1 MKTNAARG
9 DAAPEDSQPASFLWK
24 DNLTRRICLARDGQ
38 VCAVECPPLSGIDLS
53 AASAPHTQRREL
65 QLQLICLSAC
75 RPFPAPTATTHY
87 SLPDAQFGLF
97 AVVRRRQLNII
108 QPAARLGS
116 RPARAARA
124 IGEPLCLHLQ
134 RGYDNR
140 GGRLPQRPRAARPPG
155 RPRGEETAE
164 YLCVVAGRH
173 EAH

>member
-1 MKTNAARG
+1 MQESENERCPGRRGARG
-9 DAAPEDSQPASFLWK
+9 QPASSLWK
-24 DNLTRRICLARDGQ
+24 DNLTRRICLARNGQ
-38 VCAVECPPLSGIDLS
+38 VCAVECPPLSGRDLS

-87 SLPDAQFGLF
+87 SLSGAQFGLF
-97 AVVRRRQLNII
+97 AVVRRRRPRRQLNFI

-116 RPARAARA
+116 RPARVARA

-134 RGYDNR
+134 WGYDNR
-140 GGRLPQRPRAARPPG
+140 GGRLPQ